1 MYDYVVVGSGP
12 SAYFLVKT
20 LLENTVNK
28 SIVVLE
34 AGQCNIDY
42 DHPISQKLSTLQ
54 DFKLSPT
61 INIGYGGTS
70 QLWHNVLAPL
80 DPEDFIQKDW
90 VPLSG
95 WPISRDAL
103 TKHYQHVAHF
113 FGFDYEVF
121 DTPERYVDYYAEI
134 DKISVDTT
142 IFNHKVFIHPLKYL
156 RTSATFT
163 ELEQKYDNL
172 VIRRGSV
179 ALRFHI
185 DNSQSK
191 YLEFFDSFNK
201 TIECVVAKKFVLCAG
216 ALNNPEILLNTN
228 DLEQTLPMLGKCLMD
243 HPMGNFFQFRYAE
256 PLEAKIYSGIHLKH
270 KINIKTALTL
280 THDMQKSQGLSNTAF
295 YLRPSFGEGY
305 GDKSEQ
311 LKLKLLTVRNKLK
324 RFQLPYKEMLQIGT
338 NLNMA
343 AQILQ
348 YKTGLLSNHALTD
361 CMFVTE
367 QRPNPQSEVV
377 LTDKKNTYGNY
388 RVDVKWKLQDQ
399 DIQDV
404 YAHFDFVN
412 SHIMAKNS
420 AKETYDHT
428 HYDWSERL
436 SSAAHHLGTVRMSVD
451 AETGCVDQNLKLH
464 NIDNIYICDGSVFAT
479 GGNANPTFTCMALA
493 HRLGVHLSHA

>member
-20 LLENTVNK
+20 LLEQAGNK
-28 SIVVLE
+28 SVAVLE
-34 AGQCNIDY
+34 AGQGVIDHE
-42 DHPISQKLSTLQ
+42 HPLSQKQSTSQ

-80 DPEDFIQKDW
+80 DAEDFIQKKW

-95 WPISRDAL
+95 WPISRDDL
-103 TKHYQHVAHF
+103 TKHYEQVAHF

-121 DTPERYVDYYAEI
+121 NTPEKFVDYEAEI
-134 DKISVDTT
+134 DKISVDKSVFT
-142 IFNHKVFIHPLKYL
+142 HKVFVHPLNYL
-156 RTSATFT
+156 RTNETFT
-163 ELEQKYDNL
+163 ELAKAYDNL
-172 VIRRGSV
+172 EIKRGSV
-179 ALRFHI
+179 ALRFDI
-185 DNSQSK
+185 DDGHSKHLEYFDLASQTT
-191 YLEFFDSFNK
+191 ER
-201 TIECVVAKKFVLCAG
+201 IVAKQFVLCAG
-216 ALNNPEILLNTN
+216 ALNNPEILLNSN
-228 DLEQTLPMLGKCLMD
+228 SLEQTLPMLGKCLMD

-256 PLEAKIYSGIHLKH
+256 GVDAKIYSGMHLKP
-270 KINIKTALTL
+270 KVNIKTALTL
-280 THDMQKSQGLSNTAF
+280 NSDVQKSQGLTNTAF
-295 YLRPSFGEGY
+295 YLRPSFAEGY
-305 GDKSEQ
+305 GDKSEE

-324 RFQLPYKEMLQIGT
+324 RFQLPFKEMMQLAT

-343 AQILQ
+343 AQIVQ
-348 YKTGLLSNHALTD
+348 YKTGLLSKHTLTD

-377 LTDKKNTYGNY
+377 LTNQKNTYGNY
-388 RVDVKWKLQDQ
+388 QVNVKWQLQDQ
-399 DIQDV
+399 DIKDV
-404 YAHFDFVN
+404 YTHFGFVN
-412 SHIMAKNS
+412 SHIMAKNA

-428 HYDWSERL
+428 QHDWSERL
-436 SSAAHHLGTVRMSVD
+436 SSAAHHLGTVRMSD
-451 AETGCVDQNLKLH
+451 NAETGCVDHNLKLH